1 MVIGSVVTPHRN
13 NERIKDSDMENT
25 GNSAA
30 YESAV
35 ITHNDA
41 YAKFDAARKLY
52 RAMKATDAQFL
63 AAKTE
68 YDAALAAFDAAYAQE
83 VA

>member
-1 MVIGSVVTPHRN
+1 
-13 NERIKDSDMENT
+13 
-25 GNSAA
+25 
-30 YESAV
+30 
-35 ITHNDA
+35 
-41 YAKFDAARKLY
+41 
-52 RAMKATDAQFL
+52 MKATDAQFF